1 MIELP
6 ILDGAPPEGGRP
18 RSERP
23 EPHFWRSPAH
33 REGDPAFLET
43 QRGEFA
49 PGADEKP
56 GGASRRQF
64 LQLMGASMAL
74 AGLTA
79 CRRPVEKILPYARK
93 PEEVIP
99 GIPLYYATGMPFR
112 GTLRGLLVESHEGR
126 PTKVEGNPQHP
137 SSQGRTSLFEQG
149 SILNLYDPDRL
160 RTVRYDGNESSWD
173 AFTAFAQDFGGS
185 GGNLAVLCEETSSP
199 TVAAVRQRLGAQYP
213 NLRWITYSA
222 EGENPVPVG
231 MQQATGRPLRPFYH
245 FDQADV
251 IVALDADFL
260 GSTDRNFIH
269 NTRSFAEGRRLEETG
284 GTMSRLYAIE
294 STYSLTGGMADHR
307 LRLRASDVPQFA
319 QALAARLGTGS
330 VGNNNP
336 FAEHPYAVE
345 IARDLQ
351 EAGSRSIVLAG
362 ETQPPE
368 VHALAMAINSALGSI
383 GGAVELLNTNEG
395 PQPRQARALR
405 QLTADMRNGAV
416 DALVIIGCN
425 PAYSAPAELG
435 FADALEGLSQSIYV
449 GLHLDETARL
459 CRWAVPRAH
468 YLEAWGDGR
477 AYDGTLTI
485 IQPLIA
491 PLYDEAHS
499 EIEVLNVLATGNDA
513 AGYDLVRSTWR
524 DLLEGDFEG
533 LWRRVL
539 HEGFLPE
546 TQYAAVSPSVSAPRT
561 SNLPVLAPEAM
572 EIVYHLDSTLLDG
585 AFANNAWHQELP
597 DPTTKIVWDNVA
609 VMSQQ
614 TADDLDVSV
623 EYSEGHFYAD
633 VVELVVGG
641 QRRALPVWIVPG
653 HPDNSISVT
662 FGYGREITSLRP
674 ERDAPFWDS
683 DSYTDVYG
691 EGAIATG
698 VGVNVAPMRSALM
711 ERVAA
716 QNVQVTKTGE
726 TQEVVTTQEHGTMEG
741 RALFRMGTL
750 DEYREDP
757 HFVEEAEAHPPTSET
772 WEDYPMLWQE
782 NHPSDDA
789 SFKDN
794 PYYRNQWGMTIDLQ
808 TCTGCEACVMACNSE
823 NNIQVVGK
831 EQVSLGREMHW
842 LRLDRYFVSE
852 AVEQEDVMEDY
863 SQDDEARALRYDSP
877 NMVLQPVLCM
887 HCENAPCESVCPVY
901 ATVHSPDGL
910 NAMVYNRCIGTRYCS
925 NNCPYKVRR
934 YNWYNW
940 TKTLPLEVQMAQN
953 PYVTM
958 RYRGVMEKCSFCMQR
973 IRRAQRRVQIEG
985 RPLDDGEV
993 LTACQQVCPANA
1005 IEFGDLNDPESRV
1018 AESKENPRRYEMLAE
1033 LNVKPRLSYLGRVR
1047 NLNPRLDGVQA

>member
-1 MIELP
+1 
-6 ILDGAPPEGGRP
+6 
-18 RSERP
+18 
-23 EPHFWRSPAH
+23 
-33 REGDPAFLET
+33 
-43 QRGEFA
+43 
-49 PGADEKP
+49 
-56 GGASRRQF
+56 
-64 LQLMGASMAL
+64 MAM
-74 AGLTA
+74 AGLTG
-79 CRRPVEKILPYARK
+79 CRRPVETILPYARK

-137 SSQGRTSLFEQG
+137 SSMGRTSAFAQG
-149 SILNLYDPDRL
+149 SVLNLYDPDRV
-160 RTVRYDGNESSWD
+160 RTVRRDGDASSWSD
-173 AFTAFAQDFGGS
+173 FTAFCQDFSASGGS
-185 GGNLAVLCEETSSP
+185 LAVLCEETSSL
-199 TVAAVRQRLGAQYP
+199 TVAALRNRLSAQYP
-213 NLRWITYSA
+213 NLRWVTYSA
-222 EGENPVPVG
+222 EGEDAVPVG

-260 GSTDRNFIH
+260 GPTDRNFIH
-269 NTRSFAEGRRLEETG
+269 NTRSFAESRKLEETG

-294 STYSLTGGMADHR
+294 SAYSLTGGMADHR
-307 LRLRASDVPQFA
+307 LRLRASDVASFA
-319 QALAARLGTGS
+319 AALAAQLGTGS
-330 VGNNNP
+330 AASDNP
-336 FAEHPYAVE
+336 FTEHPYVAE

-362 ETQPPE
+362 DTQPPE

-395 PQPRQARALR
+395 PQPRQARAFR
-405 QLTADMRNGAV
+405 QLTADMRNGAI
-416 DALVIIGCN
+416 DALAIIGCN
-425 PAYSAPAELG
+425 PAYSAPAALG
-435 FADALEGLSQSIYV
+435 FAQALEGLSESIYV
-449 GLHLDETARL
+449 GSHLDETAQL
-459 CRWAVPRAH
+459 CRWVVPRAH

-491 PLYDEAHS
+491 PLYEDAHS

-513 AGYDLVRSTWR
+513 AGYDLVRNTWR
-524 DLLEGDFEG
+524 DVIGGSFEER
-533 LWRRVL
+533 WREVL
-539 HEGFLPE
+539 HAGFLPE
-546 TQYAAVSPSVSAPRT
+546 TKYEAVSPTVQSPQT
-561 SNLPVLAPEAM
+561 SNTPAVAPNSLEV
-572 EIVYHLDSTLLDG
+572 VYRLDSTLLDG
-585 AFANNAWHQELP
+585 EFSNNAWHQELP

-614 TADDLDVSV
+614 TADNLDVSV
-623 EYSEGHFYAD
+623 EYDGGHFYAD
-633 VVELVVGG
+633 MIELVVGG
-641 QRRALPVWIVPG
+641 QRRELPVWIVPG

-662 FGYGREITSLRP
+662 FGYGREILSLRP

-711 ERVAA
+711 ERVATE
-716 QNVQVTKTGE
+716 NVQATKTGE

-750 DEYREDP
+750 EEYREDP
-757 HFVEEAEAHPPTSET
+757 DFVQEAEAHPPTSET

-794 PYYRNQWGMTIDLQ
+794 PYYRNQWGMTIDLN
-808 TCTGCEACVMACNSE
+808 TCTGCSACVMACNSE

-852 AVEQEDVMEDY
+852 AVEQEDVLEDY
-863 SQDDEARALRYDSP
+863 SQDDEARAPRYDSP

-940 TKTLPLEVQMAQN
+940 TKTLPIEVQMAQN
-953 PYVTM
+953 PNVST

-973 IRRAQRRVQIEG
+973 IREVQRRVQIEG
-985 RPLDDGEV
+985 RPIRDGEV

-1033 LNVKPRLSYLGRVR
+1033 LNIKPRLSYLGRVR
-1047 NLNPRLDGVQA
+1047 NLNPRLEGVQA

>member
-6 ILDGAPPEGGRP
+6 ILDGATPQDGRP
-18 RSERP
+18 RSGRP
-23 EPHFWRSPAH
+23 EQHFWRSPAH
-33 REGDPAFLET
+33 RDGDAAFAEQ

-79 CRRPVEKILPYARK
+79 CRRPVENILPYARK
-93 PEEVIP
+93 PEEIIP

-126 PTKVEGNPQHP
+126 PTKIEGNPQHP
-137 SSQGRTSLFEQG
+137 ASQGRTSLFEQG

-160 RTVRYDGNESSWD
+160 RTVRYDGDVSSWD
-173 AFTAFAQDFGGS
+173 AFTSFCQDLSTSGS
-185 GGNLAVLCEETSSP
+185 NLAVLCEETSSP
-199 TVAAVRQRLGAQYP
+199 TVAAQRQRLGAQYP
-213 NLRWITYSA
+213 NLRWITYAA
-222 EGENPVPVG
+222 EGEDPVSIG
-231 MQQATGRPLRPFYH
+231 MQQATGRPLRPLYH
-245 FDQADV
+245 FDRAEV

-260 GSTDRNFIH
+260 GPTDRNFIH
-269 NTRSFAEGRRLEETG
+269 NTRTFAEGRNLSEPG
-284 GTMSRLYAIE
+284 DTMSRLYAIE
-294 STYSLTGGMADHR
+294 SAYSLTGGMADHR
-307 LRLRASDVPQFA
+307 LRLRASDVPHFA
-319 QALAARLGTGS
+319 EALAARLGTGS
-330 VGNNNP
+330 AGSDNP
-336 FAEHPYAVE
+336 FAEHPYVAE

-351 EAGSRSIVLAG
+351 EAGSAGVVLAG

-383 GGAVELLNTNEG
+383 GESVELLNTNQG
-395 PQPRQARALR
+395 PRPRQATALR
-405 QLTADMRNGAV
+405 QLTADMRSGSV
-416 DALVIIGCN
+416 DALLILGCN
-425 PAYSAPAELG
+425 PVYSAPAELD
-435 FADALEGLSQSIYV
+435 FAGALEGLSQSIYL
-449 GLHLDETARL
+449 GPYLDETARL

-491 PLYDEAHS
+491 PLHEDAHS
-499 EIEVLNVLATGNDA
+499 EIEVLNALATGNDT
-513 AGYDLVRSTWR
+513 AGYDLVRETWR
-524 DLLEGDFEG
+524 EELDEPFEE

-546 TQYAAVSPSVSAPRT
+546 TQYAAVSPSVRAPRT
-561 SNLPVLAPEAM
+561 SSRTALAPGAM
-572 EIVYHLDSTLLDG
+572 EVVYRLDSTVLDG
-585 AFANNAWHQELP
+585 DFANNAWHQELP

-609 VMSQQ
+609 VMSEQ
-614 TADDLDVSV
+614 TAADLDVGV
-623 EYSEGHFYAD
+623 EYSDGHFFAD
-633 VVELVVGG
+633 MVEVVVGG
-641 QRRALPVWIVPG
+641 QRRQLPAWIVPG
-653 HPDNSISVT
+653 HPDNSVT
-662 FGYGREITSLRP
+662 VTLGYGREIVSPRP
-674 ERDAPFWDS
+674 ERNAPFWDS

-691 EGAIATG
+691 NGAIATR
-698 VGVNVAPMRSALM
+698 VGVNVAPMRTSLM

-716 QNVQVTKTGE
+716 NVQVTKTGE
-726 TQEVVTTQEHGTMEG
+726 TQEIVTTQEHGTMEG

-750 DEYREDP
+750 AEYRENP

-794 PYYRNQWGMTIDLQ
+794 PYYRNQWGMVIDLQ
-808 TCTGCEACVMACNSE
+808 TCTGCSACVVACNSE

-852 AVEQEDVMEDY
+852 AAEQDVAEDY
-863 SQDDEARALRYDSP
+863 TQDDEARPPRYDSP

-953 PYVTM
+953 PNVTM

-973 IRRAQRRVQIEG
+973 IRDTQQRVQIEG
-985 RPLDDGEV
+985 RPIEDGEV

-1005 IEFGDLNDPESRV
+1005 ITFGDLNNPESRV
-1018 AESKENPRRYEMLAE
+1018 ARAKENPRRYEMLAE